1 MCSRNFFTTGGEG
14 KIARSLLQ
22 PASNST
28 VVFLRRLRPLA
39 VTALLF
45 ASVFLASAAEP
56 PSAPVTDPIKISPT
70 DWPWWRG
77 PQRNGVADA
86 NQHPPLKWSATEN
99 ILWKT
104 PVPGRGHGS
113 PIVVG
118 DQVFLATA
126 EAPAGIQSLRCYER
140 STGKELWQ
148 TEVHRGLFPKG
159 NDKSSFASATPAC
172 DGQRVFINF
181 LHDGAVYTTAL
192 SRDGKKLWQTKITDY
207 ILHQGFPTSPAI
219 YQSLVIASADN
230 KGTGKIAGLERAT
243 GKLVWQHERPKF
255 PNYASPI
262 ILPVDGRDQ
271 LLLTGCELVTS
282 LDPLTGK
289 VLWETKGST
298 TECVTSP
305 VTDGQ
310 SIIISGGYPKNHVA
324 AIRADGSGKVVW
336 ENSSRVYV
344 PSMQFYQGHLYAVQ
358 DAGVAACW
366 NFATGTELWKGRLGG
381 GFSASPVLV
390 GEHLYAVNEAGKA
403 FIFKATPAAFELL
416 GENQL
421 GDEAM
426 ATPTIC
432 GGRIYM
438 RVAARING
446 QRQEMLYCIGK
457 PE

>member
-1 MCSRNFFTTGGEG
+1 M
-14 KIARSLLQ
+14 
-22 PASNST
+22 PHST
-28 VVFLRRLRPLA
+28 FRFLFPLVV
-39 VTALLF
+39 ALLI
-45 ASVFLASAAEP
+45 SASAMSGVAAEFP
-56 PSAPVTDPIKISPT
+56 GIGVG

-77 PQRNGVADA
+77 PQRNGIADA
-86 NQHPPLKWSATEN
+86 NQQLPLKWSEKEN
-99 ILWKT
+99 ILWKA

-118 DQVFLATA
+118 DQVFLAAA
-126 EAPAGIQSLRCYER
+126 EAPEGIQSVLCFNRK
-140 STGKELWQ
+140 TGKQVWQ
-148 TEVHRGLFPKG
+148 TEVHRGAFPKG

-181 LHDGAVYTTAL
+181 LHAGAVYTTAL
-192 SRDGKKLWQTKITDY
+192 SLDGKRLWQMKITDY
-207 ILHQGFPTSPAI
+207 ILHQGFPTSPAV
-219 YQSLVIASADN
+219 YQSLVIVSADN
-230 KGTGKIAGLERAT
+230 KGTGKIAGLDRVT
-243 GKLVWQHERPKF
+243 GKTVWQHERPKF

-262 ILPVDGRDQ
+262 ILKMAGREQ
-271 LLLTGCELVTS
+271 LLLSGCDLVTS

-305 VTDGQ
+305 VTDGK
-310 SIIISGGYPKNHVA
+310 SFIVSGGYPKNHVA
-324 AIRADGSGKVVW
+324 AVRGDGTGEVVW

-344 PSMQFYQGHLYAVQ
+344 PSMQFHKGHLYAVQ

-366 NFATGTELWKGRLGG
+366 NFTTGTEIWKGRLGG

-390 GEHLYAVNEAGKA
+390 GEQLFAVNESGKT
-403 FIFKATPAAFELL
+403 FIFKATPMAFEII

-432 GGRIYM
+432 GSRIYM

-446 QRQEMLYCIGK
+446 QRQEMLYCIGSPK
-457 PE
+457 

>member
-1 MCSRNFFTTGGEG
+1 MSSRHWFSLVVTV
-14 KIARSLLQ
+14 IACTSPLLG
-22 PASNST
+22 T
-28 VVFLRRLRPLA
+28 
-39 VTALLF
+39 
-45 ASVFLASAAEP
+45 AAEP
-56 PSAPVTDPIKISPT
+56 PERITIAPT

-86 NQHPPLKWSATEN
+86 NQSPPLKWSDTEN
-99 ILWKT
+99 ILWKA

-118 DQVFLATA
+118 TQVFLAAA
-126 EAPAGIQSLRCYER
+126 EAPEGIQSVLCFDRANGQQLWR
-140 STGKELWQ
+140 KEI
-148 TEVHRGLFPKG
+148 HRGAFPKG

-181 LHDGAVYTTAL
+181 LHNGAVYTTAL
-192 SRDGKKLWQTKITDY
+192 SRDGKQLWQTKVTDY
-207 ILHQGFPTSPAI
+207 ILHQGFPTSPAT
-219 YQSLVIASADN
+219 YQSLVLVSADN
-230 KGTGKIAGLERAT
+230 KGGGKIAGLDRAT
-243 GKLVWQHERPKF
+243 GKIVWQHERPKF

-262 ILPVDGRDQ
+262 VLKVNGRDQ
-271 LLLTGCELVTS
+271 LLLSGCDLVTS

-305 VTDGQ
+305 VTDGHAV
-310 SIIISGGYPKNHVA
+310 IVSGGYPKNHVA
-324 AIRADGSGKVVW
+324 AIRGDGTGSLAW

-344 PSMQFYQGHLYAVQ
+344 PSMLFHQGHLVAVQ

-366 NFATGTELWKGRLGG
+366 NFETGVEAWKNRLGAGG

-390 GEHLYAVNEAGKA
+390 GDKIFAINEAGRT
-403 FIFKATPAAFELL
+403 FIFKASTSSFELL

-421 GDEAM
+421 GHEAM

-432 GGRIYM
+432 GGRIYL
-438 RVAARING
+438 RVAVRTDG
-446 QRQEMLYCIGK
+446 QRQEWLYCIGDRK
-457 PE
+457 